1 MTSHHSDI
9 LLPRAAWG
17 TGVGHS
23 KLIAF
28 VPITLALVGIAAII
42 FGGLSARTGDATA
55 AVTNI
60 DTTTTG
66 SIMTPEAQRRALE
79 MLDR

>member
-17 TGVGHS
+17 TGVGSS

-28 VPITLALVGIAAII
+28 VPITVALVGIAAIL

-60 DTTTTG
+60 DPTTTG